1 MGCALL
7 FVTPDHSIGALRIA
21 ANRLSGG
28 LDSRP
33 QAENK
38 TRCCCQRYLACR
50 TKRPVLV
57 KNKYDAI
64 LTAGHVWDNFKNS
77 ILLSMNSDSAF
88 SMKHSIENQTKIILD
103 SIADGVF
110 TVDLDWKI
118 TSFNK
123 AAEEITG
130 IKKDEALGRHC
141 WEVFKAS
148 ICEQLCS
155 LRQTIAS
162 GRPIVNQSIFIVNS
176 DGNRIPIS
184 ISTAILKDHDG
195 NVIGGVE
202 TFRDLSVVEELRKEL
217 AGQHTFLDI
226 ISKNQEMQRLFGMLE
241 LVAENDTTI
250 LLEGESGTGKELFAK
265 AIHSLSRRK
274 KGPMI
279 TVNCGALPD
288 TLLESELFGY
298 KAGAF
303 TDAKRDKPGRFA
315 QAENG
320 TLFLDEIGDISP
332 MLQMR
337 LLRVLQERV
346 YEPLG
351 STKSE
356 KADVRIVAAT
366 NKNLEELVER
376 GLFRDDLY
384 YRINIVKLFL
394 PPLRERKED
403 IPLLVEHFL
412 RRFNN
417 LRGKKIQ
424 GLSPAAMNILIS
436 HDFPGNIRELENIIE
451 YSSVVCKNLLI
462 RKKHLPETLHKKLGL
477 RKIPGFVKATES
489 ELSLEAVEK
498 EMIYKAL
505 RKNNW
510 SRKLT
515 AAQMGIH
522 PTTLW
527 RKMKRFNLDTP
538 QQNGR
543 SKKK

>member
-1 MGCALL
+1 MKK
-7 FVTPDHSIGALRIA
+7 SIA
-21 ANRLSGG
+21 
-28 LDSRP
+28 
-33 QAENK
+33 
-38 TRCCCQRYLACR
+38 
-50 TKRPVLV
+50 
-57 KNKYDAI
+57 
-64 LTAGHVWDNFKNS
+64 
-77 ILLSMNSDSAF
+77 
-88 SMKHSIENQTKIILD
+88 NQTHIILD

-123 AAEEITG
+123 AAERITG
-130 IKKDEALGRHC
+130 IKKDEALGRQC

-155 LRQTIAS
+155 LRQSIKS
-162 GRPIVNQSIFIVNS
+162 GRPIVDQPIYIVNS
-176 DGNRIPIS
+176 HGDRVPIS
-184 ISTAILKDHDG
+184 ISTAILKDQEG

-217 AGQHTFLDI
+217 AKQHTFFDI
-226 ISKNQEMQRLFGMLE
+226 ISKNRDMQRLFGMLD
-241 LVAENDTTI
+241 LVSESDTTV

-265 AIHSLSRRK
+265 AIHSLSHRK

-279 TVNCGALPD
+279 SVNCGALPD

-303 TDAKRDKPGRFA
+303 TDAKKDKLGRVA
-315 QAENG
+315 LAEKG

-337 LLRVLQERV
+337 LLRVLQDKV

-356 KADVRIVAAT
+356 KANVRIVAAT
-366 NKNLEELVER
+366 NKNLEELVKKD
-376 GLFRDDLY
+376 LFREDLY
-384 YRINIVKLFL
+384 YRINIVKLVL
-394 PPLRERKED
+394 PPLRDRKED
-403 IPLLVEHFL
+403 IPLLAEHFL

-417 LRGKKIQ
+417 LRGKEIQ
-424 GLSPAAMNILIS
+424 GLAPEAMSSLMAY
-436 HDFPGNIRELENIIE
+436 DFPGNIRELENIIE
-451 YSSVVCKNLLI
+451 YATVVCKDRFI
-462 RKKHLPETLHKKLGL
+462 DKVHLPDNLQRQPDRAKTS
-477 RKIPGFVKATES
+477 VTVVAN
-489 ELSLEAVEK
+489 EK
-498 EMIYKAL
+498 ESSLDEMEKGFIYEAL

-515 AAQMGIH
+515 AAQLGIH

-527 RKMKRFNLDTP
+527 RKIKRLNLEIP
-538 QQNGR
+538 KHNGR
-543 SKKK
+543 SKKE